1 MAGGERARRAGAGR
15 AADAARTPARSAAA
29 AAAARRK
36 GRRPGAGV
44 GGERGWTRREEPA
57 RSRRPQPG
65 SVREALS
72 HGRRSGERRARRR
85 KARPWWRR
93 SLPQPQGPPARHR
106 FTVATVLAHP
116 RVRDVL
122 PMEHLKGG
130 GAKSGSPARPGG
142 TITPG
147 RGAPRS
153 RSRGEVEKGWE
164 TQSLGRRTAAQA
176 QRETRGAFRR
186 RPQLIDDTQ
195 TSSLIHLI
203 HLSVS
208 YQTLPNSPFT
218 ILDACQGRRKL
229 PTLTQKASAPGRTG
243 RKAREES
250 AIPGNFI
257 LMLSLKDKVQ
267 MLDSN
272 EQSLFSCVRCS

>member
-1 MAGGERARRAGAGR
+1 MVGDQAR
-15 AADAARTPARSAAA
+15 
-29 AAAARRK
+29 
-36 GRRPGAGV
+36 
-44 GGERGWTRREEPA
+44 GERGGGKRG
-57 RSRRPQPG
+57 PG
-65 SVREALS
+65 GAAPF
-72 HGRRSGERRARRR
+72 H
-85 KARPWWRR
+85 K
-93 SLPQPQGPPARHR
+93 
-106 FTVATVLAHP
+106 P
-116 RVRDVL
+116 RVPPLAIGLQSQPSRPIPACGTCFL
-122 PMEHLKGG
+122 WSTQRAGTR
-130 GAKSGSPARPGG
+130 SGSPARPGG

-176 QRETRGAFRR
+176 QRETRGALCRI
-186 RPQLIDDTQ
+186 PQLIDDNQ

-208 YQTLPNSPFT
+208 YQTLPNTLFT

-267 MLDSN
+267 MLDPN